1 MKKILNI
8 ILMSILLL
16 NILENTAFAKTNP
29 IALFINSKAIQLDQ
43 QPIIKKNRLLVPLRG
58 VFEAM
63 GSTVSFDPKLNTIS
77 IIKDSYQIT
86 LKPNSSIAYINNKK
100 ITLDQSA
107 IIANKRTMVPLRF
120 ISESIGAKVKWTA
133 STKSVDINFQAQPD
147 FMVIDI
153 Q

>member
-1 MKKILNI
+1 
-8 ILMSILLL
+8 MSILLL
-16 NILENTAFAKTNP
+16 NILENTASAKTNP